1 MSRVQSSS
9 ICYLNMDTK
18 KRLIHVDT
26 DGLLELL
33 KLSGTDVK
41 SIQNSKDWW
50 HETFHLQKFIK
61 SYCKFCHYIK
71 TNGVTVVDVTFEKMI
86 VGRNDAENDQ
96 VMVTSGPV
104 WGLDPGRDYLYVSVD
119 TNENVVSCSNKEYR
133 ELAGFIRGQK
143 KREAWL
149 KHNSNHL

>member
-1 MSRVQSSS
+1 M
-9 ICYLNMDTK
+9 
-18 KRLIHVDT
+18 
-26 DGLLELL
+26 
-33 KLSGTDVK
+33 
-41 SIQNSKDWW
+41 
-50 HETFHLQKFIK
+50 
-61 SYCKFCHYIK
+61 
-71 TNGVTVVDVTFEKMI
+71 TVVDVTFEKMI

-143 KREAWL
+143 KRKTWS
-149 KHNSNHL
+149 KHNSN